1 MIGNS
6 IQSRQRAKLTGVLL
20 SINPKYIK
28 EIQSGAKQNEFRKQ
42 IQKKRICKNRVHFFP
57 HVVYPTPLYRSS
69 IQTAPNRPVFLQ
81 LEWSISHSEAKTG
94 TSGKTTPKTPLT
106 GRSPVPRFREK
117 EFILTLDGS
126 FLGTLGEQV

>member
-42 IQKKRICKNRVHFFP
+42 IQKNESV
-57 HVVYPTPLYRSS
+57 
-69 IQTAPNRPVFLQ
+69 
-81 LEWSISHSEAKTG
+81 KTG
-94 TSGKTTPKTPLT
+94 
-106 GRSPVPRFREK
+106 
-117 EFILTLDGS
+117 FIS
-126 FLGTLGEQV
+126 FPT